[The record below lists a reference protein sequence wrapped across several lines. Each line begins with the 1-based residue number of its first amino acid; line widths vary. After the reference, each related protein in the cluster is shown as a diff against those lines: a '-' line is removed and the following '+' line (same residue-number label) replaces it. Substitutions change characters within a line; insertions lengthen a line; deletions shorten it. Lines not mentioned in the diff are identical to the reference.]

1 MNYDEREGRAG
12 QTRGSARRDAGLA
25 AESTTAGN
33 WLLAA
38 AVSGG
43 LTRLSFF
50 YPLPT

>member
-12 QTRGSARRDAGLA
+12 QGRRGAVPDVTLDWQLRA
-25 AESTTAGN
+25 
-33 WLLAA
+33 LLAA